1 MSNEDDDARVFNPP
15 IVWGGMQRDPEA
27 LYEKMLDNEFR
38 GEPVIS
44 VRWDEPRSGESRDTH
59 VERVCRDGLVKH
71 GKIQTSTRQQVTDAG
86 FGFVEDASP
95 GQAPLHYHVVF
106 ASPLTLDQAE
116 RFISIFSDP
125 IPNPAKRT

>member
-1 MSNEDDDARVFNPP
+1 VSYEDDDAGVFDPP

-27 LYEKMLDNEFR
+27 LYEKMLDNEFM

-44 VRWDEPRSGESRDTH
+44 VRWDEPRTGADQSAH
-59 VERVCRDGLVKH
+59 LERICREGLVKH
-71 GKIQTSTRQQVTDAG
+71 GKIQTTTRQQVANAG

-106 ASPLTLDQAE
+106 TSPVTLKQAE